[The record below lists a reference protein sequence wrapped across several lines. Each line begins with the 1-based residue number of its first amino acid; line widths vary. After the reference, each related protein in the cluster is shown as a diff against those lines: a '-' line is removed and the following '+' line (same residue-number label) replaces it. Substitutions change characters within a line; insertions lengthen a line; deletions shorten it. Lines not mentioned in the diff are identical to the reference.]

1 MTAVA
6 APRIAASAAAA
17 PCPRPPRAATGA
29 RPRSSGGLRVCVPL
43 RLVVGAQYGDAA
55 LSAHIK
61 IAALGMRPEG
71 CRARVATLAE
81 YLSLSKSAVERALT
95 QLTTAGSDGIT
106 EVTTERKTSR
116 DGEGESALRTV
127 RPVDTDRELFVWL
140 PARAATSL
148 PPRQLRLYAV
158 ISYAQ
163 VRRMPL
169 TLAELRAVVRH
180 QYGDSAGQPL
190 GERQVKRLLAD
201 LEATGWITIHHR
213 QGPRGRHA
221 YEAHLRPLHP
231 VLDDTAEDPTAP
243 PAPAAP
249 ATATPDIHD
258 GSAPRTADGSP
269 SRDDH
274 RTDRLGRKDELGGG
288 IRRRRDSGSYGP
300 DPVETGAGATF
311 RAAASDEKRSNQAAG
326 PYRGPG
332 LQLSPRVWQVLEPV
346 HPELPGISPYVLRR
360 IGQEIGR
367 QLSAGVGMERLTT
380 RLLTRYSRLTAA
392 GPATERARRGEVGRW
407 ILGAGLPRHG
417 CRLDSCE
424 DGTTWAIGER
434 CALCANIAAAEQ
446 ALAAAAAEEARAQ
459 QPVVAEPPPD
469 PPAPPRPPVTWLRWP
484 PPTPDLGPEPT
495 QGEREQAR
503 TAATDDTVRQALDQ
517 LGAPAAIR
525 LYGRARVLPHLTQPE
540 HDGGTPA

>member
-1 MTAVA
+1 M
-6 APRIAASAAAA
+6 
-17 PCPRPPRAATGA
+17 
-29 RPRSSGGLRVCVPL
+29 CVPL
-43 RLVVGAQYGDAA
+43 RLVVGGQYGDAA
-55 LSAHIK
+55 LAVYIK

-95 QLTTAGSDGIT
+95 QLTTAGSDGIA
-106 EVTTERKTSR
+106 EVSTERKTSR

-127 RPVDTDRELFVWL
+127 RKVNTDRELFVWL

-158 ISYAQ
+158 IAYAQ

-169 TLAELRAVVRH
+169 SLAELRAVVRH

-190 GERQVKRLLAD
+190 GERQVQRLLDD
-201 LEATGWITIHHR
+201 LEATGWVTIHRR

-221 YEAHLRPLHP
+221 YEAHLRPLRP
-231 VLDDTAEDPTAP
+231 VLDDTAEEPTAP
-243 PAPAAP
+243 PAPSAP
-249 ATATPDIHD
+249 APATPDIHD

-300 DPVETGAGATF
+300 APVENRAGDTF
-311 RAAASDEKRSNQAAG
+311 RAAPSDEKRSNKAAAG

-346 HPELPGISPYVLRR
+346 RPELPGISPYLLRR

-380 RLLTRYSRLTAA
+380 RLLTRYSRLTAG
-392 GPATERARRGEVGRW
+392 GPATEAARRGEVGRW

-417 CRLDSCE
+417 CRLASCE
-424 DGTTWAIGER
+424 SGITWATGER
-434 CALCANIAAAEQ
+434 CHLCANI
-446 ALAAAAAEEARAQ
+446 AAAAEEARAQ
-459 QPVVAEPPPD
+459 RPVVAEPPPD
-469 PPAPPRPPVTWLRWP
+469 PPAPVRPPVTWLPWP
-484 PPTPDLGPEPT
+484 PPPPDPGPEAPGP
-495 QGEREQAR
+495 GEREQLRA
-503 TAATDDTVRQALDQ
+503 AATPAAVRQALAD

-525 LYGRARVLPHLTQPE
+525 LYGRALVLPHLATDQ